1 MKIILG
7 LFGVAGLFLLRKK
20 KGRDQDNR
28 YFPVQSTSE
37 RAAGHPI
44 VGVS

>member
-1 MKIILG
+1 MKVFLGMLG
-7 LFGVAGLFLLRKK
+7 LGYWLLRKK
-20 KGRDQDNR
+20 KAGTDRDNR
-28 YFPVQSTSE
+28 YFPVQSSSE